1 MFYYK
6 KKNNPWIND
15 IIVYPNMKT
24 LIKYEWI
31 TRNTYMFERKNWVIV
46 DAYYLVESKWEFSS
60 YKKWYIRFTD
70 IRTID
75 KASAAIKRKLWN
87 KSTLSNTE
95 DGRTT
100 ERSWYSLI

>member
-6 KKNNPWIND
+6 KKNNPTIND

-46 DAYYLVESKWEFSS
+46 DAYYLAEAKWEFSH

-70 IRTID
+70 IRTIEN
-75 KASAAIKRKLWN
+75 AVAAIKRK
-87 KSTLSNTE
+87 KTRKVLSNTD
-95 DGRTT
+95 DGNNTKG
-100 ERSWYSLI
+100 S